1 MSSTWGNVLKLSIFG
16 ESHGPAVGMVLDGL
30 PAGEKINESELLLQM
45 SRRAPGSIK
54 GSTPR
59 KEADLPQFQSGIL
72 NGVLTGA
79 PLCAVIENTDSHS
92 ADYNN
97 ILTCPRPSHADYTG
111 NVRYN
116 GFNDIR
122 GGGHF
127 SGRLTAPL
135 VIAGSVCRQ
144 ILERRGIIIGSHIL
158 KIGQVSDLPFDFA
171 DIDTEELK
179 NLSSASFSVRDEKK
193 KREMEELVSDVQKHK
208 DSIGGVIECA
218 VVGLSA
224 GIGSPMFDSLESKL
238 ASILYGIP
246 AVKGVEFGSGFDF
259 AEMTGSE
266 ANDNFVYENGKVR
279 TLANHNGGICG
290 GISNGMPITF
300 RVVVKPTPS
309 IGLPQKTVNLE
320 TKENTELVIKGR
332 HDACIALRAQPVI
345 EAAAAV
351 SLLDSV
357 LMQGALE

>member
-1 MSSTWGNVLKLSIFG
+1 MSSTWGNALKLSIFG
-16 ESHGPAVGMVLDGL
+16 ESHGPAIGMVLDGL
-30 PAGEKINESELLLQM
+30 PAGEKIDESALLLQTA
-45 SRRAPGSIK
+45 RRAPGSIK
-54 GSTPR
+54 GATPR

-79 PLCAVIENTDSHS
+79 PLCALIENTNTHS

-111 NVRYN
+111 NVRYD

-158 KIGQVSDLPFDFA
+158 KIGNIEDEPFDFA
-171 DIDTEELK
+171 DIDIEELK
-179 NLSSASFSVRDEKK
+179 NLSAVPFSVRNKEK
-193 KREMEELVSDVQKHK
+193 KREMEELIADTQKQN

-224 GIGSPMFDSLESKL
+224 GIGSPMFDGLESKL

-259 AEMTGSE
+259 AQMRGSE
-266 ANDNFVYENGKVR
+266 ANDSFIYENGEIR
-279 TLANHNGGICG
+279 TVTNHNGGICG

-320 TKENTELVIKGR
+320 TKENTELIIKGR

-345 EAAAAV
+345 EASAAI